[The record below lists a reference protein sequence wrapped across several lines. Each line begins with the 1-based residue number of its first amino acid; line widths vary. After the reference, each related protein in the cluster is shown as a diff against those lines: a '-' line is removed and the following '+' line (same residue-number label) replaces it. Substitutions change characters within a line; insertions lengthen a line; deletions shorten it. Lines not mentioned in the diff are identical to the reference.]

1 MDVISLKITFTLS
14 LDYYSDM
21 KALVTGG
28 SGFIGSHLAELL
40 LTEGNQVKIIDDL
53 SSSSL
58 KNLSKVVDHKSLSI
72 TEGSILDANL
82 VRKTLEG
89 VDKCFHLAAS
99 LGVSNIVNNP
109 IKALEVNVKG
119 SEIVLSLAAEL
130 GIRTVM
136 TSTSEIYGKNPV
148 MPLREDSDRVLG
160 SPMVSRWTYSEAKAL
175 DEFMAFQLHKEIGFQ
190 VTIAR
195 LFNTVGPRQVG
206 NYGMVLPRFIECA
219 LNNETLIV
227 FGDGLQTR
235 TFSAV
240 SEVVT
245 ALNLLSKSPE
255 TIGEVYNV
263 GSPHAISMIDLAKKV
278 IKLTNSNSSIIVKP
292 YEELFGKNFEEPK
305 ERVPEVTKIFDAISW
320 KTVKSLDDII
330 TEIIN
335 TY

>member
-1 MDVISLKITFTLS
+1 
-14 LDYYSDM
+14 M
-21 KALVTGG
+21 KTLVTGG

-109 IKALEVNVKG
+109 IKALEVNLKG

-136 TSTSEIYGKNPV
+136 TSTSEIYGKNPA
-148 MPLREDSDRVLG
+148 MPLHEDSDRVLG
-160 SPMVSRWTYSEAKAL
+160 SPKVSRWTYSEAKAL

-219 LNNETLIV
+219 LNNQPLTI

-240 SEVVT
+240 SEVAS
-245 ALNLLSKSPE
+245 ALNLLSKSSE
-255 TIGEVYNV
+255 TVGEVYNV
-263 GSPHAISMIDLAKKV
+263 GSSQAISIIDLAKKV
-278 IKLTNSNSSIIVKP
+278 IELTNSSSTITIKP
-292 YEELFGKNFEEPK
+292 YVELFGENFEEPR
-305 ERVPEVTKIFDAISW
+305 ERVPDVSKIFDAIGW
-320 KTVKSLDDII
+320 KTVKSLDEII
-330 TEIIN
+330 IEIIN
-335 TY
+335 SHRSK

>member
-1 MDVISLKITFTLS
+1 MQT
-14 LDYYSDM
+14 
-21 KALVTGG
+21 LVTGG
-28 SGFIGSHLAELL
+28 SGFIGSYLVELL
-40 LTEGNQVKIIDDL
+40 LDEGNHVKVIDDF

-58 KNLSKVVDHKSLSI
+58 KNISKVVNHKCLSI
-72 TEGSILDANL
+72 IEGSILDANL
-82 VRKTLEG
+82 VRKSLEG

-109 IKALEVNVKG
+109 IKALEVNVNG

-148 MPLREDSDRVLG
+148 MPLHEDSDRVLG
-160 SPMVSRWTYSEAKAL
+160 SPKVSRWTYSEAKAL

-195 LFNTVGPRQVG
+195 LFNTVGPRQVS

-219 LNNETLIV
+219 LNNEALIV

-245 ALNLLSKSPE
+245 ALNFLSKSPE

-278 IKLTNSNSSIIVKP
+278 IKLTNSNSNIIVKP
-292 YEELFGKNFEEPK
+292 YEELFGKNFEEPR
-305 ERVPEVTKIFDAISW
+305 ERVPEVTKIFNAIGW
-320 KTVKSLDDII
+320 KAMKSLD
-330 TEIIN
+330 EIIVEIAN
-335 TY
+335 THRS